1 MHDRGGMKVSMIVAV
16 LLVAATSI
24 SGAQPREERGG
35 RIPYGPRMRPRPAP
49 PPRTGDWVRLAT
61 PTPTRHGTEWIVLDP
76 RTSEFRALR
85 IEATS
90 GTVHLRRV
98 RVEFANGQ
106 VSTFHVGQRL
116 NHRRPNAR
124 IDFGVRR
131 HVERIAITT
140 ARSPAGTYVVYGSER
155 LPPMGELVSRR

>member
-1 MHDRGGMKVSMIVAV
+1 MIVAV
-16 LLVAATSI
+16 LVLAATSI

-35 RIPYGPRMRPRPAP
+35 RVPYGPRMRPRPAP

-116 NHRRPNAR
+116 THRRPNAR

-155 LPPMGELVSRR
+155 LPPMGELVAGR